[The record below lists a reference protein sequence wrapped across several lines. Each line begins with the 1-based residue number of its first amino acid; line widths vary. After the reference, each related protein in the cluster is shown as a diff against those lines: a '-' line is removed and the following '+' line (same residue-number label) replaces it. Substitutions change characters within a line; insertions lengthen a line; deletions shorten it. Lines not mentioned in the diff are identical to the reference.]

1 MDSIDNHP
9 TIATQKDRDGTLTI
23 QDTHYGYYRLLNGP
37 HAGRVII
44 KTSTRHDHQ
53 PILTLRRHPFTWI
66 YEKDLHTTRCEKTT
80 PTFPE
85 PQHPID
91 NSNIT
96 EIYRHPN
103 QQ

>member
-1 MDSIDNHP
+1 MD
-9 TIATQKDRDGTLTI
+9 TINNPLTTATQKNRDGTLTI
-23 QDTHYGYYRLLNGP
+23 QDTHYGYYRLLDGP

-53 PILTLRRHPFTWI
+53 PILTFADTFTWI

-91 NSNIT
+91 NTSIT
-96 EIYRHPN
+96 EIYHHPN

>member
-1 MDSIDNHP
+1 MDSIDNPP

-53 PILTLRRHPFTWI
+53 PILTIRRHPSPGPT
-66 YEKDLHTTRCEKTT
+66 KKTTHTTRCEKTT
-80 PTFPE
+80 PTNPDT
-85 PQHPID
+85 P
-91 NSNIT
+91 
-96 EIYRHPN
+96 
-103 QQ
+103 